1 MTQWGTYLVFYGN
14 SSVLSGRNGT
24 QAVPYGFAGGWYR
37 LITQVVFAACHG
49 DESSP
54 LHCVVPFN
62 RTGYICHA
70 PGTAHRPF
78 PTVSLVGGTVQPQKL
93 YMQRP
98 GRQIAAPTIH
108 LFRIT
113 VFLTYLSLYC
123 VLSNWETW
131 YIDVGAAICRP
142 PRCEYNLFVQTVSP
156 WMLYSSGYS
165 PNGFISSSKRWYDS
179 RTSWA
184 SSARMAWPSWP
195 AFAWPQ

>member
-1 MTQWGTYLVFYGN
+1 MRVEESSRVAGFILCWFILQRGGFLHSADAAVGMTKWGDVFCIIGN

-78 PTVSLVGGTVQPQKL
+78 PTVSLVGGTVQPHKL

-123 VLSNWETW
+123 VLSNWEN
-131 YIDVGAAICRP
+131 V
-142 PRCEYNLFVQTVSP
+142 VH
-156 WMLYSSGYS
+156 
-165 PNGFISSSKRWYDS
+165 
-179 RTSWA
+179 
-184 SSARMAWPSWP
+184 
-195 AFAWPQ
+195 